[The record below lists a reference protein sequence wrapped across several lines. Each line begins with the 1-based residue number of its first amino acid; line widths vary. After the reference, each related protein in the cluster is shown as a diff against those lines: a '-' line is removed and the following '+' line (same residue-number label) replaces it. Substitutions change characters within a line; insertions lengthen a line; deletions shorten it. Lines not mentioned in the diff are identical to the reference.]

1 MHAVRLKKKYSYL
14 LSDNYHY
21 ITKTDL
27 SFRVTPDY
35 SVLYLLAIL
44 EVLSK
49 VTFSK
54 KLVYN

>member
-1 MHAVRLKKKYSYL
+1 MYAVRLNKKKSYL
-14 LSDNYHY
+14 LPENYHY

-35 SVLYLLAIL
+35 SVLHLLAIL